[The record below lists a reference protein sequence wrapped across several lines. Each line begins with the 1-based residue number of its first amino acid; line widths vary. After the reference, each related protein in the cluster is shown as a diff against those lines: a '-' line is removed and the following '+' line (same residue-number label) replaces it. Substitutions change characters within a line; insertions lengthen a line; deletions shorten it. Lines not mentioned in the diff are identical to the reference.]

1 MAENNL
7 VQIQQIGISTANLAT
22 FTGKDRV
29 LVVNTDT
36 HRLHVRDGKT
46 PGGLAVPL
54 MSDLTDPEAA
64 DVTYSNYGYNNVGEA
79 LDALLYQK
87 IEITSFGNNVNQ
99 VEMGSTVTSV
109 TLNWNYNKT
118 PKTLTLDD
126 QQLDVSLK
134 TTTLSELNLTQNKTF
149 TLKATD
155 EKNATATRT
164 TGVTFLNGAYTGVG
178 TVDADGVTNEFIQS
192 LTKALASGKGKTFTV
207 NAAEGSTST
216 THSPPDSARRPS
228 GSAVLKAV
236 LSCSRRSIT
245 PISPVTRK
253 AMWSGARPM
262 PPSAIRLWLWP
273 KGRI

>member
-1 MAENNL
+1 MADNNL

-36 HRLHVRDGKT
+36 HRLHVQDGKT

-54 MSDLTDPEAA
+54 MSDLSDPEAA

-79 LDALLYQK
+79 LDALLYKK

-126 QQLDVSLK
+126 QRLDVSLK

-192 LTKALASGKGKTFTV
+192 LTKTLASGKGKTFTV
-207 NAAEGSTST
+207 NAAEGQYIYYSFPARFGTPSFRVGGFEGGFELLKTFDYTNKSGYTESYVVWRSSNASLGNT
-216 THSPPDSARRPS
+216 TVVVA
-228 GSAVLKAV
+228 
-236 LSCSRRSIT
+236 
-245 PISPVTRK
+245 
-253 AMWSGARPM
+253 
-262 PPSAIRLWLWP
+262 
-273 KGRI
+273 